1 MNDILEGLI
10 TDRTEEDLVND
21 TDRAYIAYT
30 DLNRIEYA
38 CVILADYFKVEI
50 EKKEKTWQQGDFRTE
65 SEMTRI
71 QRNLVV
77 LRNAFFVKKSTPV
90 TPEKITYKSIYQAN
104 DIEKILK
111 DLGEMYESMVSGERR
126 LSFKLGTRNF
136 GNRR

>member
-21 TDRAYIAYT
+21 TNRAYIAYT

-38 CVILADYFKVEI
+38 CLILADYFNVEI

-65 SEMTRI
+65 SEMARI

-77 LRNAFFVKKSTPV
+77 LRNAFFVKKNTPA

-104 DIEKILK
+104 NIEKILK
-111 DLGEMYESMVSGERR
+111 DLGEMYESMVSGEHR